1 MSIALEI
8 RGLCKRYVVGAGG
21 CLAAANVLRGIDLVL
36 RAGDVHV
43 IVGPPASGKS
53 TLMLCAAGL
62 LAPDVGEVRW
72 FGDSCRT
79 LAPRR
84 SLYHHAPVDLL
95 RAGAAGGPHVHLL
108 DIESRDVPSDAVDDW
123 VTLRRERGDAV
134 LIASTGT
141 AIAARLGA
149 RVSML
154 RAGRLLPAL
163 PVVSTRARVAEHV
176 RD

>member
-62 LAPDVGEVRW
+62 MAPDAGEVRW

-79 LAPRR
+79 VAPRR
-84 SLYHHAPVDLL
+84 SLYHHSSVDLL
-95 RAGAAGGPHVHLL
+95 RAGAADAPHVHLL
-108 DIESRDVPSDAVDDW
+108 DIESFGVASDVVDDW
-123 VTLRRERGDAV
+123 VSLRRERGDAV

-149 RVSML
+149 RMSML
-154 RAGRLLPAL
+154 HAGRLHPGLPMA
-163 PVVSTRARVAEHV
+163 STRARVAEHA